1 MVNGMKRFSLNKGTR
16 NRVLLNQ
23 TRKEGNMIYG
33 GQSLKAQM
41 GGIARN
47 TRDFDILSKNPS
59 ASAKITRKNFN
70 KVHGRNDFFV
80 KQGKYKDTKKVM
92 WKGMDERKN
101 TRDDVGMV
109 DYTRQRRNIP
119 FRKIRGVKYST
130 LAHETKTKKQILQ
143 EKGSSFRHEKDID
156 DLERIKFWRRRL

>member
-1 MVNGMKRFSLNKGTR
+1 MKRFSLNKGTR
-16 NRVLLNQ
+16 KRVLLNQ

-47 TRDFDILSKNPS
+47 TRDFDILTKRPSK
-59 ASAKITRKNFN
+59 SAKVTEKNFDR
-70 KVHGRNDFFV
+70 VHGRDDFFI
-80 KQGKYKDTKKVM
+80 KQGRYKNTKKVM
-92 WKGMDERKN
+92 WKGMDGRKN

-109 DYTRQRRNIP
+109 DYTKQTRNIP
-119 FRKIRGVKYST
+119 FKKIRGVKYTT
-130 LAHETKTKKQILQ
+130 LAHETQTKKQILQ
-143 EKGSSFRHEKDID
+143 AKGSKFRHEKDID